1 MRFFM
6 LEKLSR
12 QTYRKIVGNPDYRKA
27 VAFAIFV
34 KTRRPSSVIKD
45 WSYRK
50 LSQLTSLSP
59 NTCKKRVAIL
69 ESIGLVTREERG
81 GHTYLRFARLRTAPV
96 LITKKNKATKVWR
109 PKRADI
115 YIGGFS
121 GESIKDIEMGLSALV
136 IVEDASRK
144 DYVRQLTVLA
154 SSPSK
159 FTKSRKIKKA
169 MEICRKRGNGVNFQ
183 DYGLSYRR
191 ICGWLKCGTAKVKNT
206 IAFGES
212 TGMFMANKAPLVFL
226 RFAQDAKF
234 AIEYIRDD
242 YSFPVFATTNN
253 VYYRP
258 ANTFTLGEGYR
269 QKI

>member
-1 MRFFM
+1 M

-34 KTRRPSSVIKD
+34 KYHRPSSVIKD

-50 LSQLTSLSP
+50 LALLTDISP
-59 NTCKKRVAIL
+59 NTCKKRVATL
-69 ESIGLVTREERG
+69 ESIGLVTREEHG

-96 LITKKNKATKVWR
+96 LITKKDKTKVWR
-109 PKRADI
+109 PKHADI

-144 DYVRQLTVLA
+144 EYVRQLTVLA

-159 FTKSRKIKKA
+159 FTPQRKWKKA
-169 MEICRKRGNGVNFQ
+169 KEICRKRGYDEKFQ

-191 ICGWLKCGTAKVKNT
+191 ICGWLKCGTSRVKNA
-206 IAFGES
+206 IVFGES
-212 TGMFMANKAPLVFL
+212 TGMFVANKSPLVLL
-226 RFAQDAKF
+226 RFVQDARF
-234 AIEYIRDD
+234 AINYIRDD
-242 YSFPVFATTNN
+242 YSFPIFATTNN
-253 VYYRP
+253 IYYRP
-258 ANTFTLGEGYR
+258 ANTFTLGDDYR